1 MDLIVTATAQGLL
14 WGIMALGIFITYR
27 ILDLPDMTAE
37 GSFPLGAAVCAR
49 LILSGVHPL
58 LAALTAF
65 AIGALAGFITG
76 FLITKAKIPGLL
88 AGILTMTGL
97 YSINLRIMNRANLSL
112 LGKQKITDSLSRY
125 NLPPQFDTIF
135 MGIFLTVLII
145 AALVLFFNTE
155 LGQAVIATGDN
166 EKMARSLGI
175 STNRTKI
182 LGLMLSNGIV
192 AAAGAL
198 IAQDNGYADI
208 SMGIG
213 TIVIGLASVIIGEV
227 IFGNLSFANRL
238 ICVILGAIIY
248 RFIIMFVLLVGL
260 QPNDLKLISAIILAF
275 CLALP
280 SLRNKL
286 NLNFFNK
293 NKGIV
298 ALC

>member
-293 NKGIV
+293 KEV
-298 ALC
+298 L

>member
-1 MDLIVTATAQGLL
+1 MDLIVSATAQGLL

-58 LAALTAF
+58 LASLTAF
-65 AIGALAGFITG
+65 AIGALAGLITG

-238 ICVILGAIIY
+238 ICVVLGAIIY

-293 NKGIV
+293 KEV
-298 ALC
+298 L